1 VLSEAVPVHL
11 EGVSKHYVE
20 RLDDRELEVL
30 ERVLAKVSLNCSFG

>member
-1 VLSEAVPVHL
+1 MLSDAAPVHL
-11 EGVSKHYVE
+11 EGVSKQYVE